1 MSAERQA
8 ALRMDCPNGCGHSWW
23 TVGDDSY
30 ACASPLT
37 LDSRPA
43 PLREALGRLVT
54 KGEVDHDLYLSDPL
68 FHAIA
73 YTLHQAT
80 TEVGISIPPLPR
92 PAQCDGGCDNEGR
105 GPWHRPTCSV
115 WTRPATRFTDSDH
128 NEAPRPTPDTIY
140 TLEGVDHVPTTSREN
155 TIRGEGPT
163 AVNARKSHCI
173 HGHEFTPEN
182 TYASPSGRRV
192 CRACR
197 IEWDRDREPRKRVR
211 DRSKKGGG

>member
-1 MSAERQA
+1 MTCTDAFHTTAECPACGLPDTGYDRGYRDGIA
-8 ALRMDCPNGCGHSWW
+8 AG
-23 TVGDDSY
+23 V
-30 ACASPLT
+30 T
-37 LDSRPA
+37 LDPRPA
-43 PLREALGRLVT
+43 PDAASDCWVLPIPLNSEGYATVWRGERTQFAHRL
-54 KGEVDHDLYLSDPL
+54 
-68 FHAIA
+68 A
-73 YTLHQAT
+73 YVAF
-80 TEVGISIPPLPR
+80 
-92 PAQCDGGCDNEGR
+92 R
-105 GPWHRPTCSV
+105 GPI
-115 WTRPATRFTDSDH
+115 PAGLQIDH
-128 NEAPRPTPDTIY
+128 LCRNRACVNPAHMET
-140 TLEGVDHVPTTSREN
+140 VTSREN